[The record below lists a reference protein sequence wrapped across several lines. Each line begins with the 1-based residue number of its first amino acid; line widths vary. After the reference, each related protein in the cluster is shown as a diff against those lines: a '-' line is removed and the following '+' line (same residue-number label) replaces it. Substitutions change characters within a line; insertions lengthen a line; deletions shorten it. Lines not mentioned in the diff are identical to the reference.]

1 MNMNKLVKN
10 LSLIPLVGVLS
21 FAINSTIDE
30 ELINANAVNGI
41 SYDKDAS
48 KETNF
53 QTQNDLTYKYIH
65 LGSTLN
71 NYRGDSIKVGIID
84 SGINYNHEDFDA
96 NLINKNSRSYTYSST
111 DNKWY
116 YYTYENNKENIKDTY
131 RHGTNVASVIASTV
145 NSLGGVGIAP
155 NVDLYIFKVTNSNNG
170 YEIGAIQCALADA
183 ASLKLDVVN
192 MSISCYEN
200 EVTYGTS
207 YHPAAK
213 GCKDLLQPY
222 VNQAYNAG
230 VTLVAAAG
238 NENSS
243 EPSYPASNEHVISVG
258 SLEKNSYDSKA
269 DYSNYGSTIDLVAPG
284 YVNVATN
291 SSNTTYIEQS
301 GTSFSAP
308 LVSGAIALYKQK
320 NPEATQE
327 EIEKAL
333 YASCDSIDDSKS
345 TYTNWAGNGALNV
358 EKFLGID
365 DYTFSSITPD
375 ETSLELY
382 KNSTHQIS
390 LKASHTDGNIT
401 NQIIDDRYSFIVSDP
416 NILDVSSTGLIKVK
430 TSGKTKI
437 TVNGPNNTSCSID
450 VDVSYQDI
458 AVTGISID
466 NKFVNIY
473 IEDNKRVK
481 SLKYTI
487 SPSNATNTRVRFTSS
502 NEDVISI
509 DENGNLNYK
518 KYGETT
524 ISVIT
529 EDGDKTD
536 SFLAR
541 VFDIVTDYKNQTL
554 SLDDKFSLNARF
566 EPINTDSEFEYKSAD
581 EYLASIDNTGLITI
595 EGSGEGLIT
604 ITGMILDYEI
614 ICEKIIIIYV
624 EDDKTQENATA
635 WSTTFLKNIS
645 CDSKGITPPS
655 VEGWNDS
662 KTAFKA
668 LDGVT
673 QNLIANYEA
682 SESSS
687 DVIAQAM
694 YKYDY
699 VISKYNKSS
708 TVYEEFIS
716 DRAKSNITQIVNHNG
731 VSFEEVLIPL
741 FGGLILVTS
750 TIIFVFIYK
759 RHQNESR

>member
-1 MNMNKLVKN
+1 MNMNKLVKT

-30 ELINANAVNGI
+30 ELINVNAVNGI

-48 KETNF
+48 KETNY

-65 LGSTLN
+65 LGSSLN

-111 DNKWY
+111 DKKWY
-116 YYTYENNKENIKDTY
+116 YYTYENNKEYIKDTY

-170 YEIGAIQCALADA
+170 YEIGAIQFALADA
-183 ASLKLDVVN
+183 ASLKLDVLN
-192 MSISCYEN
+192 MSISCYESA
-200 EVTYGTS
+200 VTYGTS

-243 EPSYPASNEHVISVG
+243 ELSYPASNEHVISVG

-320 NPEATQE
+320 NPDATQE
-327 EIEKAL
+327 EIERAL
-333 YASCDSIDDSKS
+333 YASCDAIDSGS
-345 TYTNWAGNGALNV
+345 TYANWAGHGALNV

-365 DYTFSSITPD
+365 DSTFSMITPD

-390 LKASHTDGNIT
+390 LKATHTDGNIT

-450 VDVSYQDI
+450 VDVSPIDI

-466 NKFVNIY
+466 NKFENIY
-473 IEDNKRVK
+473 IEDNEREK

-509 DENGNLNYK
+509 DKNGNLNYK

-529 EDGDKTD
+529 EDGEKTD

-554 SLDDKFSLNARF
+554 SLDETFSLNARF
-566 EPINTDSEFEYKSAD
+566 EPINTGSVFEYKSDD
-581 EYLASIDNTGLITI
+581 EYLALIDDNGLITI
-595 EGSGEGLIT
+595 DGSGEGLIT
-604 ITGMILDYEI
+604 ITGMIEEYDI

-624 EDDKTQENATA
+624 EDDKTEENATA
-635 WSTTFLKNIS
+635 WSTTFLNNIS

-655 VEGWNDS
+655 VEGWNNS
-662 KTAFKA
+662 KTAFKE

-673 QNLIANYEA
+673 QNLIANYKA
-682 SESSS
+682 SESDS

-708 TVYEEFIS
+708 TVYDEFIS
-716 DRAKSNITQIVNHNG
+716 DRAKSNITQIVNHNDI
-731 VSFEEVLIPL
+731 SLDEVLILL

-750 TIIFVFIYK
+750 TISFVFIYK

>member
-1 MNMNKLVKN
+1 MNMNKLVKT
-10 LSLIPLVGVLS
+10 LSLIPLVGILS

-30 ELINANAVNGI
+30 ELINVNAVNAI

-53 QTQNDLTYKYIH
+53 QIQNDLTYKYIH
-65 LGSTLN
+65 LGSSLN

-111 DNKWY
+111 DKKWY
-116 YYTYENNKENIKDTY
+116 YYTYDNNKENIKDTY

-258 SLEKNSYDSKA
+258 SLEKNSYGSKA

-333 YASCDSIDDSKS
+333 YASCDVIDSGS
-345 TYTNWAGNGALNV
+345 TYTNWAGHGALNV

-365 DYTFSSITPD
+365 DSTFSSITPD
-375 ETSLELY
+375 ATSLELY

-390 LKASHTDGNIT
+390 LKATHSDGNTT

-416 NILDVSSTGLIKVK
+416 NILDVSSTGFIKVK

-437 TVNGPNNTSCSID
+437 TVKGPNNTSCSID
-450 VDVSYQDI
+450 VDVSSIDI

-466 NKFVNIY
+466 NKFTNIY
-473 IEDNKRVK
+473 IEDNKREK

-487 SPSNATNTRVRFTSS
+487 SPSNATNTRARFTSS

-529 EDGDKTD
+529 EDGEKTD

-554 SLDDKFSLNARF
+554 SLFDTFSLNARF
-566 EPINTDSEFEYKSAD
+566 EPINTGSEFEYKSD
-581 EYLASIDNTGLITI
+581 DKYLASINDNGLITI
-595 EGSGEGLIT
+595 DGSGEGFIT
-604 ITGMILDYEI
+604 ITGMIKDYNI

-624 EDDKTQENATA
+624 EDDEIRENATA

-655 VEGWNDS
+655 VEGWNNS

-687 DVIAQAM
+687 YVIAQAM

-708 TVYEEFIS
+708 TVYDEFIS
-716 DRAKSNITQIVNHNG
+716 DRAKSNIIQIVNHIDISLN
-731 VSFEEVLIPL
+731 EVLIL
-741 FGGLILVTS
+741 FFGGLILVTS
-750 TIIFVFIYK
+750 TISFVFIYK